1 MPSSSMRPRASPWRE
16 PGSRRFDTSHPMRI
30 PFDQGTP
37 APLRRSLPSHSIQT
51 AHELGWSSL
60 SNGDL
65 LAAAQREHFDA
76 LVTTDKNLR
85 YQQNLADRRIA
96 ILVLPTTSWPTIQRH
111 THSIA
116 MALEAMSPGGY
127 AELQF

>member
-30 PFDQGTP
+30 LFDQGTP

-65 LAAAQREHFDA
+65 LAAAQRERFDA

-116 MALEAMSPGGY
+116 MALQAMSPGGY

>member
-30 PFDQGTP
+30 LFDQGTP

-65 LAAAQREHFDA
+65 LAAAQREQFDA

-116 MALEAMSPGGY
+116 MALQAMSPGGY